1 LRLLIIY
8 SRPIATARIGNFN
21 VFSMAKRAPKLHN
34 AEIEI
39 RVLLGRFCMRIANTA
54 ALILAM
60 TPFLAV
66 AQRSQGRLDRKPSP
80 ATSAASALTAQPGA
94 PATPVAQQLVTPENF
109 LRANTKPNI
118 TPNHIQPVVPQP
130 VMRPAAAI
138 QAGPT
143 ASPLAAPLAA
153 TSAPA
158 PIAQPVAS
166 AAPTPEST
174 ATVHYAQGQL
184 TVTSQSASLGAV
196 LKLISAKTGAAI
208 DLAPELQNEPVVAQ
222 IGPSG
227 VREVMT
233 ALLDSPKIDYIIMGS
248 GNASGGMER
257 ILVRTRQSFGRTAIA
272 ASRPIQP
279 PPQEAE
285 TELKL
290 NENAP
295 PVAGVTKPQTPLTQ
309 EQLMANWQKVRE
321 EKRQAEIEQQR
332 QDRENEANRVE
343 PPPQPEPQPNNNADN
358 PPLN

>member
-1 LRLLIIY
+1 
-8 SRPIATARIGNFN
+8 
-21 VFSMAKRAPKLHN
+21 MAKPTPKLHN

-60 TPFLAV
+60 APFLAV
-66 AQRSQGRLDRKPSP
+66 AQRSEGRTDRKPSP
-80 ATSAASALTAQPGA
+80 ATSAASAPTAQSGA
-94 PATPVAQQLVTPENF
+94 QATPAAQQLVTSENF
-109 LRANTKPNI
+109 LRANTKSNV
-118 TPNHIQPVVPQP
+118 TPGHIQPAAPQP
-130 VMRPAAAI
+130 VIRPAAAI
-138 QAGPT
+138 QASPI
-143 ASPLAAPLAA
+143 ASPVV

-158 PIAQPVAS
+158 PIAQPLAS
-166 AAPTPEST
+166 AAPAPEPT

-272 ASRPIQP
+272 ASQPIQP
-279 PPQEAE
+279 PTQEAE

-295 PVAGVTKPQTPLTQ
+295 PVAGVAKPQTPLTQ
-309 EQLMANWQKVRE
+309 EQLMANWQKTRE